1 MELPSDKMNSP
12 EVNVIK
18 ICRSQILRMCLAW
31 LRSKTPEGARKE
43 VVKHLNCRA
52 VNSVGFLEL

>member
-1 MELPSDKMNSP
+1 MNSP